1 MVDLKKGGYD
11 PLTSYAYIWCEGG
24 RGCARGQGGDLYTGG
39 LVFTVLPEVLVFQFS
54 LIFRNSPIFSYFSW
68 KIW

>member
-1 MVDLKKGGYD
+1 MT
-11 PLTSYAYIWCEGG
+11 PLQVMLIFG
-24 RGCARGQGGDLYTGG
+24 ARGGGGVPGGKGETYIQGG